1 MFTIHLDEILHKLP
15 GAELE
20 SSLRRFAAPVLEL
33 LPDSRLREVIL
44 LAVQGI
50 LAGQSPVITK
60 IAQSVSRLVG
70 DPWPIAKRLYRLL
83 DNPRFNHE
91 TLFDGLY
98 EIGCRSVLA
107 EEKPYLVVA
116 VDPVNFEKSYAEKME
131 GVSHV
136 RKSTPPNLD
145 GSARITRGYPA
156 ITATVVNTRVPA
168 ITYANWFSYQL
179 DFVSENH
186 EIHRAIAQTCT
197 SFPGQ
202 QIRFVGDAGLD
213 NRKVFAWMTEGKAQF
228 VIRASHLERL
238 VEVYNHFLDRWEPER
253 LGDMVDTI
261 PWKATFQVAF
271 THAGTTRFTQEK
283 LAWLL
288 LRLPKSHQHIW
299 MIVAEQEGKEKPL
312 VLLTNV
318 PLEKVAQVQKV
329 YSDWRLRTR
338 IEHGYRFHQEQG
350 LDVEDVRVRTLER
363 MRRVFALVLLA
374 AQFVF
379 FVMENWP
386 TTAVHWLRQLGG
398 KLGLTTDRDGPYVLL
413 CGMRAIYQTVAALT
427 HLATKPFPHGAF
439 TYG

>member
-1 MFTIHLDEILHKLP
+1 MFTIPLEEILGKLP
-15 GAELE
+15 TAELE
-20 SSLRRFAAPVLEL
+20 CSLEEFAAPMLSL
-33 LPDSRLREVIL
+33 LPDKRLREVGV

-60 IAQSVSRLVG
+60 MAQSVSRLMG
-70 DPWPIAKRLYRLL
+70 DPWPTAKRLYRLL
-83 DNPRFNHE
+83 DNPRFDHE

-98 EIGCRSVLA
+98 EIGRRTVLT

-116 VDPVNFEKSYAEKME
+116 VDPVNFEKPYTEKME

-136 RKSTPPNLD
+136 RKSTPPSLD

-168 ITYANWFSYQL
+168 ITYANWFSYMT
-179 DFVSENH
+179 FVSENR
-186 EIHRAIAQTCT
+186 EIHRAIEQTRSIFQAQ
-197 SFPGQ
+197 Q
-202 QIRFVGDAGLD
+202 LRFVGDAGLD
-213 NRKVFAWMTEGKAQF
+213 DRKIFGWIAESKGQF

-271 THAGTTRFTQEK
+271 THAGRTRFTQVK
-283 LAWLL
+283 LGWLL
-288 LRLPKSHQHIW
+288 LRLPDTHQHIW
-299 MIVAEQEGKEKPL
+299 MIVAEQEEKEKPL